1 VLAIERGLKL
11 KDIARM
17 IAPYPTLGEANK
29 AAAGNF
35 FKPKLFNNWRASC
48 NSCRG
53 SRERAKEVDMTSSA
67 ARPLQ
72 GQKAL
77 VIGASSGIGAAI
89 ACALAR
95 AGAPIGVNYR
105 SHPNGADEIVREI
118 TGQGGAPSSWASIAA
133 LTVEKVDL
141 TSCIRRSRP

>member
-1 VLAIERGLKL
+1 
-11 KDIARM
+11 
-17 IAPYPTLGEANK
+17 
-29 AAAGNF
+29 
-35 FKPKLFNNWRASC
+35 
-48 NSCRG
+48 
-53 SRERAKEVDMTSSA
+53 MTSSA

-77 VIGASSGIGAAI
+77 VTGASSGIGAAI